1 MTTATTTK
9 TCRRCSES
17 QPASGFSA
25 DARNRDGLR
34 SFCRACRATQERVR
48 RRSGRGVT
56 RSATDS
62 PSSTSG
68 DATAGS
74 RDDAADLRRWP
85 EPLDPAKYPRALVER
100 REKVIAIYRRL
111 DEKTARRRGGGA

>member
-34 SFCRACRATQERVR
+34 SFCRSCRAAQEREKR
-48 RRSGRGVT
+48 RLTHGVT

-62 PSSTSG
+62 PPSTSG

-74 RDDAADLRRWP
+74 RDDAADLSRWP
-85 EPLDPAKYPRALVER
+85 EPLDPAKYPAALVER
-100 REKVIAIYRRL
+100 REKVIAIYAAL
-111 DEKTARRRGGGA
+111 NARVAQRGGGA